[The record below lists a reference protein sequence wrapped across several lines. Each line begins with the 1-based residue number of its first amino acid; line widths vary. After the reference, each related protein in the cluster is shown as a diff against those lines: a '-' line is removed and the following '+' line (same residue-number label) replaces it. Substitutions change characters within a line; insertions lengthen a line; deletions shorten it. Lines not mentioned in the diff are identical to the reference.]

1 MADSLRYFA
10 KQRSLLEHTLQMAGI
25 GHQDLDLLEAHG
37 TGTNAGQG
45 LSSIQ
50 SACVIKLETSNEGC
64 FSQGETCCP
73 RLTSKFNRGD
83 VLELTALA
91 RVFTR
96 DSSSEKPLLVGAL
109 KTNIGHSEGAAGI
122 LSTIKAVLC
131 MCHQS
136 VPMNL
141 HYKTLVDIGC
151 DLCSVSRA
159 TLPTSL
165 MPLQQRQLVGV
176 SSFGFGGAICEV
188 ILEAE
193 QAAAP
198 TGTVRNSDLKVN
210 CFQQHPLLGKQFSS
224 SSRELTKLLFH
235 NVIDISQES
244 NMRLRDHR
252 VAGCI
257 IFPAEGYLEMMLTIA
272 RLQGERI
279 IHLQNIRFLRPLDIS
294 QKVGIICSVS
304 NSQPDS
310 ESTRNISVHVEASRM
325 EVARGQLA
333 HSPQGEMPE
342 SFRCEILPS
351 LGVPLK
357 ELSSREIYSAFPDY
371 GTTYKLIE
379 TVKIFQGC
387 ALGKL
392 RMPVETQ
399 GDSCLAAPVG
409 LFDAA
414 LQVLATCL
422 QLDSEWVPIGVG
434 SILVSKVL
442 SCQPYKAFAWWDGS
456 AGVGHVKLVEEPG
469 EVVATLRECH
479 FAKRS
484 TAPKPDLRQLVA
496 HWEEVSLQQD
506 FKDQALQSDLLRV
519 HAKQTGSVGPVL
531 FDFDKDGKFGTGT
544 AQEIVQHVFPSDCFQ
559 SSPLKILYFP
569 SVITEETWQKSLLEN
584 VESASKSLLEFSQ
597 ALCTVNEK
605 HRFKLIVVTNG
616 AVHVRHLTEGSA
628 YNQPSQSR
636 NLVHSILN
644 GMCQSLRLEEIHW
657 NVVQIDLESSSD
669 LKLLNCC
676 IDSNEQLLVLRD
688 GQLRKRRWQAMATCS
703 QKFQAKADD
712 HFLITGGLGGSA
724 FLLGFLWDP

>member
-1 MADSLRYFA
+1 
-10 KQRSLLEHTLQMAGI
+10 MAGI

-37 TGTNAGQG
+37 TGTNAGRG
-45 LSSIQ
+45 LNYLQ
-50 SACVIKLETSNEGC
+50 STCVINLETSNKGC
-64 FSQGETCCP
+64 FSWGETCCL

-83 VLELTALA
+83 VIELTALA

-96 DSSSEKPLLVGAL
+96 DSSFDKPLLVGAL
-109 KTNIGHSEGAAGI
+109 KTNIGHSEGAAGL

-131 MCHQS
+131 MCHRS
-136 VPMNL
+136 VTMNL
-141 HYKTLVDIGC
+141 HYKTLVDIGF
-151 DLCSVSRA
+151 DLCSASRA

-165 MPLQQRQLVGV
+165 MQLQQRQLVGV
-176 SSFGFGGAICEV
+176 SSFGFGGALCEV

-198 TGTVRNSDLKVN
+198 TGTVRNSDPKVH
-210 CFQQHPLLGKQFSS
+210 CFQQHPFLGKVISS
-224 SSRELTKLLFH
+224 SKELTKLLFH

-304 NSQPDS
+304 NFQPDS

-325 EVARGQLA
+325 KVAHGQLA
-333 HSPQGEMPE
+333 HSPQAAMPE

-357 ELSSREIYSAFPDY
+357 ELSSTEIYSAFPDY
-371 GTTYKLIE
+371 GPTYKLIE

-414 LQVLATCL
+414 LQVLATFL

-442 SCQPYKAFAWWDGS
+442 SCQLYKAFAWSDGS
-456 AGVGHVKLVEEPG
+456 AGVGHVKLVEESG
-469 EVVATLRECH
+469 GVVATLHECH

-484 TAPKPDLRQLVA
+484 TAPKPGLRQLVA
-496 HWEEVSLQQD
+496 NWEEVNLQD

-531 FDFDKDGKFGTGT
+531 FDFDKDGKFETGT
-544 AQEIVQHVFPSDCFQ
+544 AQQIVQHVFPSDCFQ
-559 SSPLKILYFP
+559 SGPLKILYFP
-569 SVITEETWQKSLLEN
+569 SVITEETWQKSLLEH

-597 ALCTVNEK
+597 ALCMVNEK

-616 AVHVRHLTEGSA
+616 AVHVRHLKEGSA
-628 YNQPSQSR
+628 YHQPSQSR

-644 GMCQSLRLEEIHW
+644 GMCQSLRLEKIHW
-657 NVVQIDLESSSD
+657 NVTQIDLESSSD
-669 LKLLNCC
+669 LKLLNRCL
-676 IDSNEQLLVLRD
+676 DSNEQLLVLRD
-688 GQLRKRRWQAMATCS
+688 GQLRRRRWQAMATCGPR
-703 QKFQAKADD
+703 FQAKADD
-712 HFLITGGLGGSA
+712 HFLITGGLGGSVFSA
-724 FLLGFLWDP
+724 WLLVGSVGSRSEGFS